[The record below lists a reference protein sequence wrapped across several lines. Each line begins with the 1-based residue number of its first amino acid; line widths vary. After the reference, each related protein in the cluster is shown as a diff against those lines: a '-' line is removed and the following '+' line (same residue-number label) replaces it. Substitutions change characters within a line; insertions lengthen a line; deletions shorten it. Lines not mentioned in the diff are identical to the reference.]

1 MVRKRE
7 EKSKGDERA
16 AAPRGDAGGP
26 DAGAPASAA
35 DVGDARQLLRVT
47 SDRRGWP
54 DSSNA

>member
-54 DSSNA
+54 D